1 MLVLLLNWIVAII
14 TIQVLVGVAV
24 VVVVLIGD

>member
-1 MLVLLLNWIVAII
+1 MLVLLLNLIVAII
-14 TIQVLVGVAV
+14 TIQVLVGV